1 MVILACSELAD
12 TMNRCGPAVVD
23 GYLDQ
28 VATSAIEILERKSLC
43 QQDPDADDSADVDA
57 DASEYESALIS
68 NAMDVFGA
76 MANVLGGDFAQAF
89 NTVLPLIGK
98 YADPK
103 RTTSERSAAVGSLGE
118 IIVGLKSGVSSFTAP
133 LLNIISRSLADEEA
147 DVRSNAAFASGVL
160 VEHSDADLSSQFPAL
175 LQALQPFFNAPEH
188 SAPPVYHARDNA
200 AGAIARMI
208 TKNPNALP
216 LDQVVSVLVSV
227 LPLRFDT
234 LENKPIYSAI
244 FALFRTHAQV
254 VMPHVDQLLSA
265 FNYVL
270 LDASNADDTTDETKA
285 EMRALVEHLRSQVPD
300 KVAAAGF

>member
-1 MVILACSELAD
+1 MVILSCSELAD

-118 IIVGLKSGVSSFTAP
+118 IIVGVSSFTAP

-234 LENKPIYSAI
+234 LENKPIYGAI